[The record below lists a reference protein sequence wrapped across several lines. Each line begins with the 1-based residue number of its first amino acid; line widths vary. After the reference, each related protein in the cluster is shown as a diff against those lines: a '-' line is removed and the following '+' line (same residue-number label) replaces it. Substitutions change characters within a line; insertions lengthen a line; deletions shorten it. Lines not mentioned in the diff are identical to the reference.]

1 MSQATFAGRVL
12 CSSLPSP
19 GQRLPGSAHP
29 VSGAGSLE
37 SAVWWVPPAGLR
49 RHLPLQLRL
58 LLLRHLVAAEASHL
72 EAKPRFSQR
81 VGTGRVLRLELRPLP
96 NLRRRAQGRER
107 LNGAMRQCCLVA
119 IGRALCRAP
128 PLVAKLGGS
137 CGPASCRGHS
147 CAGSQQGS
155 SGGSSSRGLKLTA
168 ALLHFKFVEQQLDFL
183 NCSNQWPSRCVRPA
197 LSTSY
202 TGLESTVRMLKS
214 HLGQHFSRGFRH

>member
-1 MSQATFAGRVL
+1 MSRASSASLLSFLAEGLESGDLRRASALLLAAIAGATAPRL
-12 CSSLPSP
+12 RTSSV
-19 GQRLPGSAHP
+19 RCW
-29 VSGAGSLE
+29 E

-49 RHLPLQLRL
+49 RHLPLQLRRL
-58 LLLRHLVAAEASHL
+58 LSRHLVAAEACHS
-72 EAKPRFSQR
+72 EAKPRFLQG

-107 LNGAMRQCCLVA
+107 LNGAMRRCCFVV

-155 SGGSSSRGLKLTA
+155 SGGSSSRGL
-168 ALLHFKFVEQQLDFL
+168 
-183 NCSNQWPSRCVRPA
+183 NRR
-197 LSTSY
+197 
-202 TGLESTVRMLKS
+202 
-214 HLGQHFSRGFRH
+214 QH